1 MKFLR
6 SNGLDPAALDLQ
18 QLLQAFEASMRAGLA
33 GHGPLPMLPSLIQI
47 PEVIPTSGE
56 RPAFDVGGTNTR
68 SARIAFHPDRPPT
81 IHNLLRGKMP
91 GATAPVSPKAF
102 YQQLC
107 DVLQPNLQTGE
118 ALGYCF
124 SYAFDAQHR
133 LLHWTKGIQA
143 PEIVG
148 TDVVQGLKD
157 ALAERGTQAINI
169 AMLNDTVATLLAAY
183 AAAGQTSYAGY
194 VGFIL
199 GTGVN
204 VAYAERSDAIPK
216 APTLP
221 AGLRL
226 PINCE
231 TGNFTD
237 FPRSTFDDRYEAL
250 SGNGKAQ
257 WERCISGVHLGPL
270 CTEMLRTAADAG
282 LLSEKMASYVRT
294 TSFSFIDLNAFAAG
308 QAPELF
314 ATTPEEQALIRQWV
328 LAMVERAAA
337 FAGVNIAAAARASAH
352 AQGSTQ
358 GTILINADGST
369 FWKTV
374 CIPFAERIQSVTNAL
389 LASDGFDTRLLH
401 IEDAPLIGAA
411 LAAPQA

>member
-1 MKFLR
+1 MKFLQE
-6 SNGLDPAALDLQ
+6 NGIHNEALDCNA
-18 QLLQAFEASMRAGLA
+18 LLERLRASMKAGLA
-33 GHGPLPMLPSLIQI
+33 GQGPLPMLPSSIQI
-47 PEVIPTSGE
+47 PEAIPRTGE
-56 RPAFDVGGTNTR
+56 FPAFDVGGTNTR
-68 SARIAFHPDRPPT
+68 SARIQFFPDRAPE
-81 IHNLLRGKMP
+81 IHHLKRGKMP
-91 GATAPVSPKAF
+91 GAKEYVTPSAF
-102 YQQLC
+102 YESLC
-107 DVLQPNLQTGE
+107 EVLLPNLHSNE
-118 ALGYCF
+118 KLGYCF
-124 SYAFDAQHR
+124 SYAFDQQHR
-133 LLHWTKGIQA
+133 LLHWSKGIQA

-157 ALAERGTQAINI
+157 ALAARGVEKVDI

-204 VAYAERSDAIPK
+204 VAYAERASAIPK

-221 AGLRL
+221 QEQRF

-237 FPRSTFDDRYEAL
+237 FERSKFDERYETF
-250 SGNGKAQ
+250 SGNGKAL

-270 CTEMLRTAADAG
+270 CTEVLRTAAEAN

-294 TSFSFIDLNAFAAG
+294 ANFTFIELDHFAAG
-308 QAPELF
+308 QTPELF
-314 ATTPEEQALIRQWV
+314 QTTLEEQACIRRWIT
-328 LAMVERAAA
+328 AIVERAAI
-337 FAGVNIAAAARASAH
+337 FASVNIAAAALASAE
-352 AQGSTQ
+352 AQGATE

-374 CIPFAERIQSVTNAL
+374 CIPFAARIQAL
-389 LASDGFDTRLLH
+389 TQGLVRPAGFEIRTLQ

-411 LAAPQA
+411 LAAI